1 MRRNFLVIINLKNKP
16 QLIKHQA
23 KREGKKKK
31 KNKKYLQFDKRKY
44 MLLIMKNG

>member
-31 KNKKYLQFDKRKY
+31 NKKYLQFDKRKY

>member
-31 KNKKYLQFDKRKY
+31 KTKNIYNLIKKNTCY
-44 MLLIMKNG
+44 

>member
-23 KREGKKKK
+23 KRERKI
-31 KNKKYLQFDKRKY
+31 KNLQFDKKKY
-44 MLLIMKNG
+44 TLLIMENG

>member
-23 KREGKKKK
+23 KREGEK
-31 KNKKYLQFDKRKY
+31 KNTKNIYNLIKKNTCY
-44 MLLIMKNG
+44 